1 VFAATGE
8 QRGSADPAARAKG
21 KPAVLYAYDAKSSK
35 ALWNRGMAIDSP
47 VTTSGIATG
56 SGMIYLATADNTIYA
71 FGFPQVRQ

>member
-1 VFAATGE
+1 
-8 QRGSADPAARAKG
+8 
-21 KPAVLYAYDAKSSK
+21 VLYAYDAKSSK
-35 ALWNRGMAIDSP
+35 ALWNSGMAIDSP